1 MIRFAFFLLSLSV
14 VVSCNKFAGEDSKGN
29 KGLNAEVIYGEDN
42 RIDWHQEKDTHWQ
55 QMALST
61 VALFDKDILIENP
74 TDSFYTL
81 DTVSY
86 GLSKLLCED
95 EPFYHQSRGSFC
107 SGFLIGPDTVVTAGH
122 CIRNSYNCESVR
134 LVFGYYYRDAL
145 TAPLT
150 IEKQDVYQCQEVLH
164 TQANALTGSD
174 FAILRLK
181 RKVEDRPPLPIRT
194 TGEIDENTKLSVI
207 GYPSGLPL
215 KIAHQGQLRRLETSF
230 FVASLDTYGGNSG
243 SAVFN
248 SETRLV
254 EGILVNGDTDFVF
267 DQDKG
272 CRVSNHCKESECR
285 GEDVTKISEILD
297 YITPEDLL

>member
-1 MIRFAFFLLSLSV
+1 MIRPLFFLLVVSV
-14 VVSCNKFAGEDSKGN
+14 LVSCNQFSGN
-29 KGLNAEVIYGEDN
+29 DLKANKNFNAEVIYGEDN
-42 RIDWHQEKDTHWQ
+42 RIDWFQEEDPHWRQ
-55 QMALST
+55 LALST
-61 VALFDKDILIENP
+61 VALFDKDHLLESSNP
-74 TDSFYTL
+74 SFYTL
-81 DTVSY
+81 DTVPY

-95 EPFYHQSRGSFC
+95 EPFYDQSRGSFC

-122 CIRNSYNCESVR
+122 CIRNSFNCENVR
-134 LVFGYYYRDAL
+134 LVFDYHYADAAS
-145 TAPLT
+145 APT
-150 IEKQDVYQCQEVLH
+150 SIDKNNVYQCLEVVH

-174 FAILRLK
+174 FAILKLK
-181 RKVEDRPPLPIRT
+181 RKVEDRFPLPIRSN
-194 TGEIDENTKLSVI
+194 GDIEDNSSLSVI

-215 KIAHQGQLRRLETSF
+215 KIAHQGQLRRLETSY

-267 DQDKG
+267 DPDKG

-285 GEDVTKISEILD
+285 GEDVTKISEILP
-297 YITPEDLL
+297 YITPDDLL